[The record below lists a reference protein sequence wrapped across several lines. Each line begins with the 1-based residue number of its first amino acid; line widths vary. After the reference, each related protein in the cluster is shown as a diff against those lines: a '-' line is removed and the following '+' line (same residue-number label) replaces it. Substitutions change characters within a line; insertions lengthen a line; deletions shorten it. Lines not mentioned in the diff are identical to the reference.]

1 MEQPNDHNNNVCK
14 IVQLNSI
21 GQQKVLYIFGFSDL
35 LILWGNTVF
44 VQICFW
50 LLVLCV
56 LCVLCGL
63 VCLECFGSDLP
74 YQYKVFSLT
83 FYVLQQKH
91 NQMAKKKVL
100 NIYFFNYT
108 PNGFYIDISVSVN
121 FRIR

>member
-91 NQMAKKKVL
+91 NQMAKKNSCKEEKEKRPK
-100 NIYFFNYT
+100 FK
-108 PNGFYIDISVSVN
+108 
-121 FRIR
+121 